1 MFSPQITFFITA
13 IRNKCPSTSF
23 TQECS
28 PKHCKSKCR
37 SKDQAN
43 LRQVKETATAS
54 TPENAAFHGTAPASF
69 PAQKAAASLAAAGA
83 CGVRLAQK
91 WTRGMER
98 ALGRGR
104 RTDNGDEV
112 GAVVLQDVSGRRRTV
127 GRGAIAMFFFLPLLC
142 FCYKI
147 CC

>member
-1 MFSPQITFFITA
+1 
-13 IRNKCPSTSF
+13 
-23 TQECS
+23 
-28 PKHCKSKCR
+28 
-37 SKDQAN
+37 
-43 LRQVKETATAS
+43 VETATAS

-127 GRGAIAMFFFLPLLC
+127 GRRAIDMFFFPFLC
-142 FCYKI
+142 FVLIFLFLFKKTAQGLGQQGFFCLEPILLLKNH
-147 CC
+147 